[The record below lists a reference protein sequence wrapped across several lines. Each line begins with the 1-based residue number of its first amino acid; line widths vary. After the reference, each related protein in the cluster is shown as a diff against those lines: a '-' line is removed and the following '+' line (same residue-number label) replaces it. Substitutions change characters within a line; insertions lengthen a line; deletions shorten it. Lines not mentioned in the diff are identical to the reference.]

1 MAGHNNYPAHNKM
14 VSAGSSR
21 KLDEPI
27 IEPLSTPRL
36 EQLVITSRSIMWLIK
51 THSPPSLYPS
61 LRQLQELNGV
71 SFPDLQAGNLNYT
84 SMDIIDQI
92 ISAMAE
98 EVREE
103 VCILLFALCFFCHPG
118 LRATYP
124 ASLYSSTLTFLW
136 HND

>member
-1 MAGHNNYPAHNKM
+1 M

-61 LRQLQELNGV
+61 LRQLQDLNGV

-103 VCILLFALCFFCHPG
+103 VCSSAFRFVFLLSSWIACNLPSFALFFNAH
-118 LRATYP
+118 LSMA
-124 ASLYSSTLTFLW
+124 
-136 HND
+136 